1 MMGVVLDLIFALVLW
16 RAFSKFL
23 GGVVAGM
30 NRPSPQPRASGPQSP
45 VSGIQMARDPIC
57 GTFVVPGRAIE
68 LAVGGERLYFCSV
81 ECRDKFRSG
90 AAGRSASIEGR
101 TA

>member
-1 MMGVVLDLIFALVLW
+1 MGVILDLLLALVVW

-23 GGVVAGM
+23 GGVVAGL
-30 NRPSPQPRASGPQSP
+30 NRPRPQSP
-45 VSGIQMARDPIC
+45 AARPQSAASGIQMARDPIC

-68 LAVGGERLYFCSV
+68 LAVGGERIYFCSV
-81 ECRDKFRSG
+81 ECRDKFRAD
-90 AAGRSASIEGR
+90 AAGRSASLKGQ